1 MANKIIPS
9 FIEHPTPWKE
19 ESKQRVFVLMSGGVD
34 SSVAAYLLKQQGW
47 DVAGITME
55 LLHPRKQEGSVSPA
69 AGICREIG
77 IPHFFI
83 DLKQEFY
90 SSVVTPFRQAYEKGR
105 TPNPCV
111 ECNAHFKFGLL
122 WEILEQHY
130 APAFHVAT
138 GHYARCGIYEG
149 YPFLERAL
157 DTKKDQSY
165 FLCRIAP
172 ERIPRLLLPLGEYSK
187 EQTRAIAAQAG
198 LAVAEKKDSMEICF
212 AGEGNYRTIL
222 DTRQRK
228 GPILNQEGIQLG
240 EHNGISGYTLG
251 QRKGLGVSAPE
262 PLYVVQI
269 LPEQNAIIVA
279 PKEASFFHTVRA
291 EIPNVLIPQRY
302 TKTAPLFGKI
312 RSQGDPAPCKITHCD
327 EEILEVTFDT
337 PVFAP
342 APGQTLALYSA
353 EGHIVAGATLQ
364 YGLEYKK
371 FKKEVIF

>member
-9 FIEHPTPWKE
+9 FTNRSDPWKDGG
-19 ESKQRVFVLMSGGVD
+19 KNRVFVLMSGGVD
-34 SSVAAYLLKQQGW
+34 SSVTAYLLKKQGW

-55 LLHPRKQEGSVSPA
+55 LLPQRKQEGGVSQA
-69 AGICREIG
+69 AEICREMEM
-77 IPHFFI
+77 PHFFI

-90 SSVVTPFRQAYEKGR
+90 ASVVTPFRQAYEKGR

-122 WEILEQHY
+122 WDILEQHY

-138 GHYARCGIYEG
+138 GHYARCGTYEG
-149 YPFLERAL
+149 HPFLGRAL
-157 DTKKDQSY
+157 DRQKDQSY

-172 ERIPRLLLPLGEYSK
+172 KRIPKLVLPLGEYSK

-198 LAVAEKKDSMEICF
+198 LTVAEKKDSMEICF
-212 AGEGNYRTIL
+212 AGEGDYRGLLNTKL
-222 DTRQRK
+222 QK
-228 GPILNQEGIQLG
+228 GPILNQEGVKLG
-240 EHNGISGYTLG
+240 EHQGISGYTLG
-251 QRKGLGVSAPE
+251 QRKGLNISAPQ

-269 LPEQNAIIVA
+269 LPEQNTLIVA
-279 PKEASFFHTVRA
+279 PKEASFFCTVRA
-291 EIPNVLIPQRY
+291 QAPNVLIPQLY
-302 TKTAPLFGKI
+302 TKTALLFGKI
-312 RSQGDPAPCKITHCD
+312 RSQGEPSPCKITYYD

-353 EGHIVAGATLQ
+353 EGHIVAGATLH
-364 YGLEYKK
+364 
-371 FKKEVIF
+371 